1 MFRAGK
7 IVEVVVAIFT
17 IAITLYYLRRAAKGA
32 SWEMRHLPALD
43 AISDGVDRCVETGRP
58 IFLTLGAYAYLSG
71 TYAAMTI
78 SGVNIMRYTYR
89 IAIRKGATPLFIL
102 PNNPEVAPLI
112 DGVYRESAVAE
123 GKPEAYKRENIYFF
137 GNDEPAYRSGYLNLL
152 AANPPSTVVTM
163 GAITGTGDA
172 IAIWTTRSMDTVLI
186 GGQARSS
193 HQWYYVGFDYGLYMS
208 DVYSAGAIVSGDNM
222 MISSLV
228 AADVLTWISFALAI
242 VGVVAGLA
250 GLPFKQWIS
259 T

>member
-1 MFRAGK
+1 LFRAGK
-7 IVEVVVAIFT
+7 VVELVLALFA
-17 IAITLYYLRRAAKGA
+17 IAITLYFLGRAMKGA

-43 AISDGVDRCVETGRP
+43 SISDGVDRAVETGRP
-58 IFLTLGAYAYLSG
+58 VIMTLGAYAYLSG

-89 IAIRKGATPLFIL
+89 QTIRKGATPLFIL

-112 DGVYRESAVAE
+112 DGVYREAAVAE
-123 GKPEAYKRENIYFF
+123 GKPEAYRRENIYFF

-152 AANPPSTVVTM
+152 GANPPATVVTM

-172 IAIWTTRSMDTVLI
+172 IATWATRSMDTVLI
-186 GGQARSS
+186 GGQARTT
-193 HQWYYVGFDYGLYMS
+193 HQFYYVCFDYGLYVT
-208 DVYSAGAIVSGDNM
+208 DLYSAGAIISGDSM

-228 AADVLTWISFALAI
+228 AADILTWIAFAVAI
-242 VGVVAGLA
+242 VGIVLGLA
-250 GLPFKQWIS
+250 GQPFVKWIS